1 MAFVAQTAASCFGN
15 LNRQLYSTVRCC
27 NQAVKA
33 FIKPKGFFPPEQI
46 MPSTSIKNLSV
57 PQLLAMRSDIDRLLQ
72 SKRSEL
78 QAQLAQIGGDGAAP
92 RRAGSIKGTKVA
104 PKYRHPKTGET
115 WSGRGGTA
123 GWLARE
129 IKAGKK
135 KEDFLIARPAKKRGR
150 AKK

>member
-1 MAFVAQTAASCFGN
+1 MS
-15 LNRQLYSTVRCC
+15 
-27 NQAVKA
+27 KA
-33 FIKPKGFFPPEQI
+33 IYKAERPFTLESI
-46 MPSTSIKNLSV
+46 MPSSNIKNLSV
-57 PQLLAMRSDIDRLLQ
+57 PQLLSMRSDIDRLLQ

-78 QAQLAQIGGDGAAP
+78 QAQLAQIGGGEGTAP

-104 PKYRHPKTGET
+104 AKYRHPKTGET

-135 KEDFLIARPAKKRGR
+135 KEDFLIARPAKKSDRRKAG
-150 AKK
+150 

>member
-1 MAFVAQTAASCFGN
+1 
-15 LNRQLYSTVRCC
+15 
-27 NQAVKA
+27 
-33 FIKPKGFFPPEQI
+33 
-46 MPSTSIKNLSV
+46 MPSSNIKNLSV

-72 SKRSEL
+72 AKKSEL
-78 QAQLAQIGGDGAAP
+78 QAQLAEIGGEAVAR
-92 RRAGSIKGTKVA
+92 RRAGSIKGSKVA

-129 IKAGKK
+129 IKAGRK

-150 AKK
+150 AK

>member
-1 MAFVAQTAASCFGN
+1 
-15 LNRQLYSTVRCC
+15 
-27 NQAVKA
+27 
-33 FIKPKGFFPPEQI
+33 
-46 MPSTSIKNLSV
+46 MPSTNIKNLSV
-57 PQLLAMRSDIDRLLQ
+57 PQLLSMRSDIDRLLQ
-72 SKRSEL
+72 SKKSEL
-78 QAQLAQIGGDGAAP
+78 QAQLAEIGGGDGVVTK

-135 KEDFLIARPAKKRGR
+135 KEGFFVAQPGKKNRRG
-150 AKK
+150 